1 MALSCSDYPVV
12 YVSKMLLKG
21 CIVFVTLLHIL
32 CIAMDWISMPCFLA
46 GLWIQ
51 VLYALCIRQFPC
63 FQINAPLSVAI
74 FASLFFQ
81 KWLWFKSVLE
91 YPSNP
96 SPLTL
101 AIHFVAVWLIP
112 FLIVVLCRPSTMDIS
127 VMSIPTTVHD
137 DSSWSSFCNRS
148 SSPSRV
154 SWSHSPEKSPSP
166 LSRLPRKPAGGSEQ
180 YAAFC
185 TTPAESMV

>member
-1 MALSCSDYPVV
+1 MALAYSEYSVDF
-12 YVSKMLLKG
+12 VSKMLLKG
-21 CIVFVTLLHIL
+21 CIALVTLLHIL

-51 VLYALCIRQFPC
+51 VLYALCIRRFPS

-74 FASLFFQ
+74 FGSLFFQ
-81 KWLWFKSVLE
+81 KWLWFKTVLE
-91 YPSNP
+91 NPSNP
-96 SPLTL
+96 SPLTH

-112 FLIVVLCRPSTMDIS
+112 FLIVVLCRPSTVDIS
-127 VMSIPTTVHD
+127 ITSIPTTVHD

-148 SSPSRV
+148 SSPTRV
-154 SWSHSPEKSPSP
+154 SRSQSPDKSP
-166 LSRLPRKPAGGSEQ
+166 LSRLARKPAGSSEQ
-180 YAAFC
+180 CAAFC